1 MDQGVAANKN
11 SQNSQFFRFR
21 RAPWR
26 LEELSLRWTGS
37 QQDVWSW
44 KPKDFFENQQLCEQT
59 KQNQSFQQSLKQT
72 RTLFSSADYAT
83 SSPDQ
88 TGLKEHN
95 QLHLQY
101 SPFLSFA
108 CTKHGV
114 RSLASA
120 GACQKLASHS
130 CLTSGQDARQWM
142 SEDSQNCRAL
152 RQRPA
157 IQSSGGLV
165 PKCHEYVSLGQMH
178 LYPQSDGSDSTL
190 KLRCLSGTCVEN
202 WRPEPQAQLRL
213 CKWIL

>member
-130 CLTSGQDARQWM
+130 CLTSVQDARQLM
-142 SEDSQNCRAL
+142 SEDSHSSCTQTTTAL
-152 RQRPA
+152 QYKVLVA
-157 IQSSGGLV
+157 SCQSVMSMFRSA
-165 PKCHEYVSLGQMH
+165 KCICILSRTAQILH
-178 LYPQSDGSDSTL
+178 LSCAAYL
-190 KLRCLSGTCVEN
+190 EH
-202 WRPEPQAQLRL
+202 A
-213 CKWIL
+213 

>member
-37 QQDVWSW
+37 QQDVSSW
-44 KPKDFFENQQLCEQT
+44 KPKDLFENQQLCQLCEQT

-130 CLTSGQDARQWM
+130 LPHKRPRRQTMDVRGFTKLSCTQTTPCNTKFWWPRAKVSWVCFARPNA
-142 SEDSQNCRAL
+142 SVSSVGRL
-152 RQRPA
+152 RF
-157 IQSSGGLV
+157 
-165 PKCHEYVSLGQMH
+165 Y
-178 LYPQSDGSDSTL
+178 T
-190 KLRCLSGTCVEN
+190 
-202 WRPEPQAQLRL
+202 
-213 CKWIL
+213 